1 LVKFGINGWCW
12 SYPFYEEK
20 LFTLAISRAKKFGF
34 DGMEIPLENLE
45 KLNVKKLR
53 ETLEAYDMPVCDITP
68 ALPDLISSNAD
79 TRKKAKEF
87 LKTGLGIA
95 REIGSE
101 CLLVVPSAVGKL
113 DAELARE
120 KEWNL
125 CVEALKEAAPVAA
138 DNNVCI
144 VVEAI
149 NRFET
154 YFINIVADAA
164 RLVREVNHPNV
175 KVCIDTFHMNIE
187 ERDFVNAIRDA
198 GDLIYHVHAN
208 ENHRGQPG
216 AGHIPF
222 PKILKALKDIGY
234 HRWLVIETF
243 QPGIKEIAKA
253 ACIWRKLAPDQ
264 DTLARDGLRYLQSTW
279 FTA

>member
-1 LVKFGINGWCW
+1 VKFGINAWCW
-12 SYPFYEEK
+12 GYPFYEEK
-20 LFTLAISRAKKFGF
+20 LFTLAISRARRLGF
-34 DGMEIPLENLE
+34 DGMEVPLENPQ

-53 ETLEAYDMPVCDITP
+53 ETLETYDMSVSSVNP
-68 ALPDLISSNAD
+68 ALPHLASSSAD
-79 TRKKAKEF
+79 TRREAKEA
-87 LKTGLGIA
+87 LRIALGVA

-101 CLLVVPSAVGKL
+101 CLLAVPSAVGKI
-113 DAELARE
+113 DAELPRE

-125 CVEALKEAAPVAA
+125 CLEAFKEAGPVAA

-144 VVEAI
+144 LVEAI

-154 YFINIVADAA
+154 YFINTVADAA

-175 KVCIDTFHMNIE
+175 KLLVDTFHMNIE
-187 ERDFVNAIRDA
+187 ELDILKAIRDA
-198 GDLIYHVHAN
+198 GDLIHYVHAN
-208 ENHRGQPG
+208 ENDRGQPG

-222 PKILKALKDIGY
+222 PKILKALKDLGY

-243 QPGIKEIAKA
+243 KPGIKEISI
-253 ACIWRKLAPDQ
+253 ACIWRNLAPDQ